1 MLRGNAVS
9 QLKPGVSIQDADA
22 HNQAKKAGTKRRP
35 DPAPTGKSDYA
46 GLAGVFFKER

>member
-1 MLRGNAVS
+1 VLRGNAA
-9 QLKPGVSIQDADA
+9 IQDAEA
-22 HNQAKKAGTKRRP
+22 RNQAKKAGTKRRP